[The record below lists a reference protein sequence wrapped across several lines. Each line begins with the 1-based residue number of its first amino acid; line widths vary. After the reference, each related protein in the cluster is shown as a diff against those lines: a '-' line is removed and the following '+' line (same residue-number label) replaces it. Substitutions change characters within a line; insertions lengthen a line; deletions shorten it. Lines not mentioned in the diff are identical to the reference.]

1 LDRKVEVR
9 NYFDSRSA
17 ARRYSAARP
26 YFHPLV
32 IGKIKAFIDLTE
44 TVPSAL
50 DVACGTGQSS
60 VALKEIAEQI
70 VGADPSEKMLA
81 LAPRDERIR
90 YVRATAE
97 NLPFPGA
104 EFDLVTVSL
113 ALHWF
118 DRDPFL
124 AEAARVVKPSGW
136 VVIYDN
142 HFQRRMKED
151 PSYEGWIE
159 EVYTASYPTPSR
171 NSDPLTDSDAR
182 KHGFPL
188 VGREEYSNEVSFTL
202 DELVSYLMSQSNINA
217 AIEEGRETEE
227 TVRRWLTD
235 AQARFFEGPRRT
247 FFFGGTID
255 YLLRGD

>member
-1 LDRKVEVR
+1 
-9 NYFDSRSA
+9 
-17 ARRYSAARP
+17 
-26 YFHPLV
+26 V
-32 IGKIKAFIDLTE
+32 IRKIKDFTGLTE
-44 TVPSAL
+44 TVPLAL

-70 VGADPSEKMLA
+70 VGADPSENMLA
-81 LAPRDERIR
+81 LAPSDERIR

-118 DRDPFL
+118 DLDPFL

-136 VVIYDN
+136 LVIYDN
-142 HFQRRMKED
+142 HFRRRMKED
-151 PSYEGWIE
+151 PGYEGWID
-159 EVYTASYPTPSR
+159 EVYAATPSR

-182 KHGFPL
+182 KHGFTL
-188 VGREEYSNEVSFTL
+188 VGREEYSNEISFTL
-202 DELVSYLMSQSNINA
+202 EELVSYLMSQSNINA
-217 AIEEGRETEE
+217 AIEEGRETEV

-235 AQARFFEGPRRT
+235 AQARFFEGSRRT
-247 FFFGGTID
+247 FFFEGTID
-255 YLLRGD
+255 YLQRGD